1 MNAAAP
7 TVGVVV
13 IGRNEGP
20 RLFACLESLGGLIAK
35 AVYVDSG
42 STDGSAEVAE
52 RLGAAVVQLDM
63 TVPFTAARARNAGF
77 AELRRLVPGIE
88 LVQFVD
94 GDCQIAAGWLAK
106 AAGFLSENRVH
117 AIVCGRRRERF
128 PDATIYNAL
137 CDREWD
143 TPVGDALACGGDCLA
158 RVDALASVGAY
169 AADLIAGEE
178 PEMCVRLRAAG
189 WKIHRLDAEM
199 TLHDAN
205 IRRLGQWWSRSKRAG
220 HAFAEVA
227 HRHLGLPEGIWGR
240 NVLRA
245 VFWGCVLPLVAL
257 FGAVA
262 WTPAF
267 LLLFA
272 AYPLQIARI
281 AMREGGGRTAWLYA
295 TFALLAKFPEM
306 QGVAQYAL
314 NRLMGRRQRLIEYK

>member
-1 MNAAAP
+1 MNVEP
-7 TVGVVV
+7 SSVGVVV
-13 IGRNEGP
+13 IGRNEGL
-20 RLFACLESLGGLIAK
+20 RLIACLESLGGLIAK
-35 AVYVDSG
+35 TVYVDSG

-52 RLGAAVVQLDM
+52 RLGAAVVRLDM

-94 GDCQIAAGWLAK
+94 GDCQVADGWLAK
-106 AAGFLSENRVH
+106 AIGFLAENRNH

-128 PDATIYNAL
+128 PEATIYNAL

-143 TPVGDALACGGDCLA
+143 TSVGDALACGGDCLA
-158 RVDALASVGAY
+158 RVDALTSIGAY

-205 IRRLGQWWSRSKRAG
+205 ITRLGQWWSRSKRAG

-227 HRHLGLPEGIWGR
+227 HRHRRRPEGIWGR

-245 VFWGCVLPLVAL
+245 GFWGCILPSVAL
-257 FGAVA
+257 FGAMVVH
-262 WTPAF
+262 PAF
-267 LLLFA
+267 LLLLA

-281 AMREGGGRTAWLYA
+281 ARREGGGRLAWLYA
-295 TFALLAKFPEM
+295 AFALLAKFPEM
-306 QGVAQYAL
+306 QGVTQYAL

>member
-1 MNAAAP
+1 MNAAVP

-20 RLFACLESLGGLIAK
+20 RLVACLESLGELIVNTA
-35 AVYVDSG
+35 YVDSG

-52 RLGAAVVQLDM
+52 RMGVAVVRLDM
-63 TVPFTAARARNAGF
+63 AVAFTAARARNAGL
-77 AELRRLVPGIE
+77 AQLRRLVPTVE

-94 GDCQIAAGWLAK
+94 GDCRIDAGWLAE
-106 AAGFLSENRVH
+106 AAGFLAENRAY

-143 TPVGDALACGGDCLA
+143 TPIGDALACGGDCLA
-158 RVDALASVGAY
+158 RVDALASIGAY

-189 WKIHRLDAEM
+189 WKIYRLEAEM

-205 IRRLGQWWSRSKRAG
+205 ITRLGQWWSRSKRAG

-227 HRHLGLPEGIWGR
+227 HRHLGSPHEIWRR

-245 VFWGCVLPLVAL
+245 VFWGCVLPL
-257 FGAVA
+257 GAVLGA
-262 WTPAF
+262 VILHPAF
-267 LLLFA
+267 LLLLA

-281 AMREGGGRTAWLYA
+281 ALREGGDRLAWLYA
-295 TFALLAKFPEM
+295 AFALLAKFPEM

-314 NRLMGRRQRLIEYK
+314 NRLMGRRQGLIEYK